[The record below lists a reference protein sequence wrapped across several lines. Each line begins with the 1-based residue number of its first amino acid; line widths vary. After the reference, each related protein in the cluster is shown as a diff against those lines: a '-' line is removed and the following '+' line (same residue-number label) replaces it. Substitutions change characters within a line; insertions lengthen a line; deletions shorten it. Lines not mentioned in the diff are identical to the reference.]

1 MPSGWISNTDLATY
15 LTGLGFTA
23 PSGITVADEITA
35 AVDQWEKDTRW
46 DPWDEDASTTL
57 YLTPND
63 QDTIFLP
70 KPFTAI
76 TEVKSGVNVPLS
88 IAGTV
93 LTEGSAWF
101 PLSVI
106 PGDTTKPIYA
116 IRFSS
121 RQSGAVDSISVT
133 GTPGYQATIDQ
144 RVWQAVRDLAAALI
158 IEKAQIKAAAA
169 LSIAGAGALTEI
181 KQENVTLKFDGSEMA
196 GTAARLRSSY
206 DSAVKVYKRMF

>member
-1 MPSGWISNTDLATY
+1 MPAGWISNTDLTTY

-35 AVDQWEKDTRW
+35 AVDQWERDTRW
-46 DPWDEDASTTL
+46 DPWDEETSTTI

-76 TEVKSGVNVPLS
+76 TAVKTGVNVALS
-88 IAGTV
+88 IAGT
-93 LTEGSAWF
+93 TITKGSGWF
-101 PLSVI
+101 PLSLI

-133 GTPGYQATIDQ
+133 GTPGYQATIEQ
-144 RVWQAVRDLAAALI
+144 RPWQAVRDLAAALI
-158 IEKAQIKAAAA
+158 IEKAQIAAASA

-181 KQENVTLKFDGSEMA
+181 RQENVTLKFDGSEA
-196 GTAARLRSSY
+196 SGTVARLRKSY
-206 DSAVKVYKRMF
+206 EDAVKVYKRVF